1 MGTEGCWFKFMKF
14 VLVFFNFLVLAAGAI
29 AIGLGA
35 WALASE
41 YGAKEMK
48 AITGSE
54 LYEGGCIVL
63 IVGGSIIC
71 ILALCGCLGAFF
83 ENRVLLGIYF
93 VIMLLILILFVVG
106 AVLGFFFRD
115 QIEATLEK
123 QMRETITER
132 FNVSYD
138 KDDTNKLATDVWN
151 KIQTE
156 LKCCGVSGNV
166 SSPDAWFIYQ
176 SSKFFSQQPDSD
188 RIYVPESCC
197 NPNFKN
203 ATGLALC
210 QKTNPDTN
218 RPIQTTLDKLT
229 NVTKLNPALYNN
241 GCLSVIEDEIKN
253 HILAIAGIAVAII
266 IVVFITVIF
275 SVGMCVMIGKRKS

>member
-123 QMRETITER
+123 QMRETITQR

-138 KDDTNKLATDVWN
+138 TDDTNKLATDVWN

-166 SSPDAWFIYQ
+166 SSPNAWFIYQ
-176 SSKFFSQQPDSD
+176 SSKFFTQQKDSNNK
-188 RIYVPESCC
+188 IYVPESCC

-203 ATGLALC
+203 ATRLALC
-210 QKTNPDTN
+210 QKLDTSN
-218 RPIQTTLDKLT
+218 IDQPIQTTF

-266 IVVFITVIF
+266 IVVLITVIF